1 MISGTAESSPS
12 LKIPPLFKP
21 LPMPTSLLP
30 RATPLD
36 VSLLNG
42 RSYVQGTQMIAR
54 ACAQLVPA
62 QAKLSSAKFLRLTDR
77 QIHAA
82 LAANASVSAPE
93 ELVGV
98 LQLDAASNDRTV
110 LLLEGSEPA
119 PPCQSEVQL
128 RLLDLQHDGRLS
140 GHYAFESAD
149 GLVGLL
155 DALVQGIKR
164 LHEGLQQPVCDIW
177 FTGLRQI
184 ELPLHGLPT
193 AGRGRVDVT
202 QLRVLSRGRQ
212 HQSLLRVQ
220 LVLEGLERPLDG
232 QVSFA
237 FRDTEGGH
245 VN

>member
-1 MISGTAESSPS
+1 
-12 LKIPPLFKP
+12 
-21 LPMPTSLLP
+21 
-30 RATPLD
+30 
-36 VSLLNG
+36 
-42 RSYVQGTQMIAR
+42 MIAR

-62 QAKLSSAKFLRLTDR
+62 QARLLSAKFLRLTNR
-77 QIHAA
+77 QIYAV
-82 LAANASVSAPE
+82 LAANASVGTPE
-93 ELVGV
+93 ELVGT
-98 LQLDAASNDRTV
+98 LELDAASDARTV
-110 LLLEGSEPA
+110 LLLEGREPA
-119 PPCQSEVQL
+119 PPCQSEVPL

-140 GHYAFESAD
+140 GHYFFASAD
-149 GLVGLL
+149 GLGGLL

-202 QLRVLSRGRQ
+202 QLRALSRGRQ

-220 LVLEGLERPLDG
+220 LALEGLERPLDG

-237 FRDTEGGH
+237 FRDIEGSN
-245 VN
+245 VD